1 MFDRQTSPAQVGVIV
16 PPAAQP
22 LPGLQYYRAFAAGL
36 VVLFHAAEV
45 FGPNGYYP
53 ARSWES
59 GFLFGHAG
67 VELFFVLSGF
77 IICYIHWDRI
87 GRRGEVSSY
96 IKKRVIRIYPPV
108 FVTVAVWALF
118 RWAANDPMRPAEWLD
133 SLTLYPFSFAFAPP
147 VLWTLAFEIA
157 FYAVFLLA
165 FVNKRLFLVALAAWG
180 IAGYVLVEATGLA
193 SDPRV
198 PGLIGSSYTFLFG
211 FGAIA
216 FFLVRTLPPL
226 GARTRMIGAVVAIAL
241 FAIAAYLDVQ
251 TTLRYELEPSEW
263 AFRSYLL
270 TPLFGVAGL
279 IAVVLLADPRS
290 RLTGRPHRFVYFL
303 GNASYA
309 IYLWHLLPQR
319 VIAHELGRIGLTGV
333 ATRPIAIAVLAG
345 GGVLAGAGFYRFVE
359 RPMLAW
365 LNALLLPRR
374 REQPA
379 PSTKTA

>member
-1 MFDRQTSPAQVGVIV
+1 MSAPAQT
-16 PPAAQP
+16 
-22 LPGLQYYRAFAAGL
+22 LPGLQYYRAFAAII
-36 VVLFHAAEV
+36 VVLFHAAGV
-45 FGPNGYYP
+45 FGPTGYYP
-53 ARSWES
+53 ARSWENAFS
-59 GFLFGHAG
+59 FGHAG

-96 IKKRVIRIYPPV
+96 IKKRLIRIYPPL
-108 FVTVAVWALF
+108 FVTVAAWAAL

-133 SLTLYPFSFAFAPP
+133 SLTLYSFSFSFAPP
-147 VLWTLAFEIA
+147 VLWTLAFEVA
-157 FYAVFLLA
+157 FYALFLLA
-165 FVNKRLFLVALAAWG
+165 FVSKRLFLIALAAWG
-180 IAGYVLVEATGLA
+180 IVGYVLVEVTGFA

-226 GARTRMIGAVVAIAL
+226 GTRMRMLGAGTAIIL
-241 FAIAAYLDVQ
+241 FAVAAWLDVQ
-251 TTLRYELEPSEW
+251 VRLQFELQPAEF

-270 TPLFGVAGL
+270 TPLFGLAGL

-290 RLTGRPHRFVYFL
+290 RLTGWPHRLLHFL

-309 IYLWHLLPQR
+309 IYLWHLMPQR
-319 VIAHELGRIGLTGV
+319 VIAHALGRIGLTDV
-333 ATRPIAIAVLAG
+333 ATRPLAIAILVG
-345 GGVLAGAGFYRFVE
+345 SGVLAGAIFYRFIE
-359 RPMLAW
+359 QPLLNR

-374 REQPA
+374 SEPMVA
-379 PSTKTA
+379 PVND